1 MDQLE
6 PESSPSALQRT
17 LISRLQGDVPAGV
30 DQSSLERW
38 VARIDPTSPRAKRDL
53 TRAGKL
59 VGTVVWLSR
68 LGRRVERS
76 FQETPIVGAINTA
89 VRMRRPRR
97 GADDGGRPHV
107 EARDEIDDLQRSRLI
122 GDLWNLSR
130 KAAFVLSFV
139 STLPTNH
146 PLRTGEFPPLE
157 VARSVV
163 ALDRE
168 LVETR
173 YRAAKELEGGVW
185 RLDVLQELDWRD
197 VERLVA
203 AFLSEWGH
211 LARRTTE
218 THDRGVDVW
227 ALIEGRNVACEV
239 KHRPS
244 DASVG
249 RPTVQKLVSHL
260 VADTVAGVLLITT
273 GSVTA
278 PAERYATEIDNPVE
292 LVDGE
297 QFVELLSRSSIP
309 EPSTL

>member
-1 MDQLE
+1 MDQLD
-6 PESSPSALQRT
+6 PESSPSAPQRT
-17 LISRLQGDVPAGV
+17 LLSRLRGNVPAGV
-30 DQSSLERW
+30 DQFSLECW
-38 VARIDPTSPRAKRDL
+38 VNRIDPTSPRAKQYL

-59 VGTVVWLSR
+59 VETVVWLSQ
-68 LGRRVERS
+68 LERRVERS
-76 FQETPIVGAINTA
+76 FKETPIVRAINT
-89 VRMRRPRR
+89 VVWMERPRR
-97 GADDGGRPHV
+97 GVDDGGRPHV
-107 EARDEIDDLQRSRLI
+107 EARDEIDDCQRNRLI

-146 PLRTGEFPPLE
+146 PLRTEEFPPLE

-163 ALDRE
+163 ALDRDC
-168 LVETR
+168 VETC

-211 LARRTTE
+211 LARRTAD
-218 THDRGVDVW
+218 THDHGVDVW
-227 ALIEGRNVACEV
+227 ALVEGRKVACEV

-244 DASVG
+244 GDTVG

-260 VADTVAGVLLITT
+260 AAGMVTGVLLITT
-273 GSVTA
+273 GSITT
-278 PAERYATEIDNPVE
+278 PAERYATKIDGPVK
-292 LVDGE
+292 LVDGD
-297 QFVELLSRSSIP
+297 QFVKLLSRSSIP